1 MKKRGWE
8 SGLSQWQMLRI
19 ETLRKGVMGGIRSGK
34 SKPKLKL
41 VSVSRDGVNVH
52 SHQYNIERKIQLG
65 A

>member
-1 MKKRGWE
+1 MADTK
-8 SGLSQWQMLRI
+8 RI
-19 ETLRKGVMGGIRSGK
+19 EILRKGVMGGIRSGK

-41 VSVSRDGVNVH
+41 VSVSRDEVNVH